1 VNLAM
6 PTIIVIS
13 LITALLLPHEL
24 QCREHDRSSSDPAP
38 QSVVPQSATSDH
50 SKSKLQLEIED
61 LYGQILEAKRKES
74 NPQEAVEKSENALQ
88 LAYQPEAG
96 SSTDLSGKQEAL
108 ANLVASAKNE
118 EEAWQ
123 RAKETLEIAITNRG
137 FARSKAVHALAAVG
151 LASSKHESSVSQTN
165 LANVT
170 PVSLLESQD
179 SSPKSVV
186 QSGSH
191 TSPPLKYS
199 LTIFVDKGEG
209 ELNGHVF
216 VKLSDGKNNLYFGFH
231 ANEAVTDEFGKAT
244 AAVRLGGGE
253 IRDDAK
259 LRRDV
264 SRTYNITKSGF
275 ENALRAVEE
284 IRKTGP
290 SWWVNN
296 HCGDFAEGVANA
308 AGVPLH
314 LPWTATGRDRP
325 SIFAEYLI
333 QHGGKQ
339 LAASNES
346 KSRLQLEVEDLYG
359 QTLEAKQKESNAQ
372 QAVEKSENA
381 LQLAYRLDDSEAKS
395 IAQEALS
402 ISKEALAK
410 DRQNRES
417 FESKLHQACNKAR
430 AQLADIKANEGQ
442 QKTIEMCQ
450 KN

>member
-1 VNLAM
+1 MDLALRI
-6 PTIIVIS
+6 IIVFS
-13 LITALLLPHEL
+13 VTAALLTPHEL
-24 QCREHDRSSSDPAP
+24 QCRDQD
-38 QSVVPQSATSDH
+38 
-50 SKSKLQLEIED
+50 
-61 LYGQILEAKRKES
+61 
-74 NPQEAVEKSENALQ
+74 
-88 LAYQPEAG
+88 
-96 SSTDLSGKQEAL
+96 
-108 ANLVASAKNE
+108 
-118 EEAWQ
+118 
-123 RAKETLEIAITNRG
+123 
-137 FARSKAVHALAAVG
+137 G
-151 LASSKHESSVSQTN
+151 LGRPSSKHETSVSQTN
-165 LANVT
+165 VANVT
-170 PVSLLESQD
+170 PVSPLVSQD
-179 SSPKSVV
+179 SSPKSEV

-216 VKLSDGKNNLYFGFH
+216 VKLSDGKNNLYRGFH

-244 AAVRLGGGE
+244 AAVRLGGGQ
-253 IRDDAK
+253 IRDDRN
-259 LRRDV
+259 LPWDV

-275 ENALRAVEE
+275 ENTLRAIEE
-284 IRKTGP
+284 ISKTGP

-325 SIFAEYLI
+325 SIFAEYLL

-339 LAASNES
+339 RASSNES
-346 KSRLQLEVEDLYG
+346 KSKLKSEVEDLYG
-359 QTLEAKQKESNAQ
+359 QILEARQKESNAQ

-381 LQLAYRLDDSEAKS
+381 LQLASELDDSQSKS

-402 ISKEALAK
+402 ISREALAK

-417 FESKLHQACNKAR
+417 LESNLLQVCNKAR
-430 AQLADIKANEGQ
+430 AQLAHIKANEGQ
-442 QKTIEMCQ
+442 QKTVEMCQ